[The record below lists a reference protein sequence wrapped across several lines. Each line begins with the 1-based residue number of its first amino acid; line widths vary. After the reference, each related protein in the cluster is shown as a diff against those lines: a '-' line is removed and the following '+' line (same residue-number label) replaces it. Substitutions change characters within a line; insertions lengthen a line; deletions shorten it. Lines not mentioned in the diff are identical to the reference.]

1 MAAHSPRGTKNI
13 QAVRRGQELSIDVD
27 CLDFGTRDNIPLV
40 GRCSVLIQLH
50 ESPPES
56 APIKMVARAMMW
68 WPGINVDNEQ
78 LIRECDHR
86 NLPDS
91 PSHPCTCDAI
101 AMIMHVF
108 LCTICDHSMELCFC

>member
-1 MAAHSPRGTKNI
+1 MAAHSPRGTGNL
-13 QAVRRGQELSIDVD
+13 QALRRGQELSIDVD

-56 APIKMVARAMMW
+56 ARIKLVARAMVW

-78 LIRECDHR
+78 LIRECYHR
-86 NLPDS
+86 GLPDS
-91 PSHPCTCDAI
+91 PLHTCTYNAI
-101 AMIMHVF
+101 ALTMHDF
-108 LCTICDHSMELCFC
+108 L